1 MSKKKIDKPDIEDW
15 DDFEEVDLS
24 KKRYV
29 SDDARESYIKA
40 GKNRRQSQEET
51 LKIYKKIHGIK
62 YDYSKVNIVT
72 QHTKIEIICKKCNK
86 AFFMKATS
94 HKRRGCPVCALYG
107 RKPSKETKD
116 KIGIANKKLWEDPEK
131 RKHYEEVNRK
141 KVRTPEYRKK
151 YLEGMKNRKTT
162 QLSREEIIS
171 RYKEKHGDR
180 FDYSKTVFGNENE
193 KVSIVCKEHRE
204 FTVIRRN
211 HLRSKS
217 GGCPKCKKLSK

>member
-1 MSKKKIDKPDIEDW
+1 VEKMIGDDDIEDW
-15 DDFEEVDLS
+15 EDFEEVDLS

-51 LKIYKKIHGIK
+51 LKIYKKIHGNK
-62 YDYSKVNIVT
+62 YDYSKVNIIT
-72 QHTKIEIICKKCNK
+72 QKTQIEIICKKCNK
-86 AFFMKATS
+86 SFFMKATS
-94 HKRRGCPVCALYG
+94 HKRRGCPVCAL
-107 RKPSKETKD
+107 D

-151 YLEGMKNRKTT
+151 YLEGMKNRKST
-162 QLSREEIIS
+162 QVSREELI
-171 RYKEKHGDR
+171 RRCKEQHGDR
-180 FDYSKTVFGNENE
+180 FDYSKTVFGTEDE
-193 KVSIVCKEHRE
+193 KVSIVCKEHGE
-204 FTVIRRN
+204 FSVIRRN

>member
-1 MSKKKIDKPDIEDW
+1 MIGDDDIEDW

-51 LKIYKKIHGIK
+51 LKIYKKIHGNK

-86 AFFMKATS
+86 AFFMQATS

-116 KIGIANKKLWEDPEK
+116 KIGIANKK
-131 RKHYEEVNRK
+131 
-141 KVRTPEYRKK
+141 
-151 YLEGMKNRKTT
+151 
-162 QLSREEIIS
+162 
-171 RYKEKHGDR
+171 
-180 FDYSKTVFGNENE
+180 
-193 KVSIVCKEHRE
+193 
-204 FTVIRRN
+204 
-211 HLRSKS
+211 
-217 GGCPKCKKLSK
+217 